1 MEIIYFL
8 VPMAIIL
15 VVGIAAGL
23 FWAVRSGQ
31 FDDMEG
37 PAHQILMDEEIYPDD
52 DKIETDKQRGSPP
65 LFVSR

>member
-15 VVGIAAGL
+15 VAGIAAGL
-23 FWAVRSGQ
+23 FWAVKSGQ

-52 DKIETDKQRGSPP
+52 DAGEADKNGAGQQ
-65 LFVSR
+65 